1 VRLVVLPLEGEAASP
16 FGPLLPEHP
25 IEMFVG
31 IALLLIVWW
40 VVAKKVVPV
49 FEKTYAE
56 RTEEIAG
63 GIEKAEAAQAEAA
76 EALAEYQAQL
86 ASARSEAAR
95 IREDAKAQAVT
106 IAGEIKDQAQADSA
120 RMLASAKAQMDA
132 ERARVVGELRTEVG
146 GLATQLAGRIVGE
159 SLEDDERAR
168 RSVDRFIAE
177 LEAQPDAEKAERP

>member
-1 VRLVVLPLEGEAASP
+1 MLPLELDL
-16 FGPLLPEHP
+16 GPLLPEHLSEL
-25 IEMFVG
+25 IVG
-31 IALLLIVWW
+31 VVLLLIVWW

-63 GIEKAEAAQAEAA
+63 GIEKAEAAQAQAA

-86 ASARSEAAR
+86 ATARAEAGR
-95 IREDAKAQAVT
+95 IREDAKSQAVT
-106 IAGEIKDQAQADSA
+106 LASEIREQAQADSA
-120 RMLASAKAQMDA
+120 RMLASARAQIEA
-132 ERARVVGELRTEVG
+132 ERSRVVSQLRGEVG

-159 SLEDDERAR
+159 SLADDERAR

-177 LEAQPDAEKAERP
+177 LEATSVPEKADRP